1 MFYIGDVNHEG
12 DDTRSGRVSAETFE
26 GEHWLQEEWGAYGPP
41 ELPQLMAVDAG
52 DDAIYCV
59 VGAEFPLQV
68 GWDLFGEYA
77 DTLRVALVQEEY
89 AERDHLLHCGED
101 GEDCVGP
108 LGKWVQGRAE
118 LEELL
123 QHLPGSAA
131 GGETALYSME
141 VPEDAPLHTK
151 TIPNEVVRREIQKW
165 VPSMAAEY
173 EALIRENDAVEPFP
187 EETLEQWKKEGRE
200 FDLVPGKTVHTVKA
214 FTGRLK
220 TRAVIC
226 GNFLGQCFT
235 KDQKYASGADSVL
248 IRLVLRECALR
259 GWSLCVL
266 DVRTAFLLA
275 PLLFQEE
282 RPTLVQ
288 VPKMFLMGGICKETV
303 WRVKRALYGMVTS
316 PKSWEV
322 YRNSTMSKMKGTIKE
337 GEITLAPSAVDGSL
351 CMVCHGWPT
360 SCGLGGVLRG

>member
-1 MFYIGDVNHEG
+1 M
-12 DDTRSGRVSAETFE
+12 
-26 GEHWLQEEWGAYGPP
+26 
-41 ELPQLMAVDAG
+41 
-52 DDAIYCV
+52 
-59 VGAEFPLQV
+59 
-68 GWDLFGEYA
+68 
-77 DTLRVALVQEEY
+77 ALVQEEY

-337 GEITLAPSAVDGSL
+337 GEITLGAFCPWTAV
-351 CMVCHGWPT
+351 CAWYVMVGPRRA
-360 SCGLGGVLRG
+360 GLVVCYVDDLLIVGEKEAASETAALFRRTWKCTEPQWDDVSFNVSRSSGLLKD